1 MCSGCIVINEWY
13 AVYIVV
19 LMSCFCLMAVSAGL
33 GYGSAPVLPATLPV
47 NLTPVKYGILYAVN

>member
-1 MCSGCIVINEWY
+1 M
-13 AVYIVV
+13 YIVV